1 MTSTKPV
8 TQRFYPRLS
17 EVMTIDDLPEF
28 LHFAENGLN
37 DLLDRIH
44 FKNLQYSKSHRGDSA
59 FYSLD
64 VVSRNIGLDLPFG
77 LRLVLNPDE
86 DGDNSISSFP
96 VSVEYQWGILAFL
109 RSFSLQNFSFSPSDF
124 FQMGLQVFRISQEQ
138 VITQTLNYLI
148 NPSDSSVNK
157 YQELI
162 DDVNSAYPAANIS
175 LPAGEVPDT
184 SSIAAL
190 IADNPHIPDSI
201 SEVMFGIYILTGDSG
216 KTENNLQTF
225 FDSIVPGGLRNY
237 IKRLITPKS
246 KATLTLSAGIQFP
259 TNVLQPVDINGNN
272 ISGQTMFKFGEATFY
287 VDTEAGIGT
296 QLEFDGSLIPNYS
309 RIGNTGFIIEI
320 KKAKLDLSQT
330 TNIPEADAAGYPPDF
345 TGLYVQEAMI
355 KFDGFGEE
363 DTSRGQSVSLKGE
376 NMLIGSG
383 GFSGKVTFAS
393 DGVLYRK
400 FESFAVELDVFSV
413 TFHQNS
419 IIDCAIS
426 GKLTMDRFTQNGSPA
441 IIDIQVH
448 IDDKGDFSIT
458 ALPTPDLI
466 TLTLPNV
473 FDFQV
478 RAMAIGK
485 TQRGY
490 YFDMA
495 GQLDFIADIP
505 VLGQVLPKGIEIKKL
520 LIWSDGGLEF
530 EGGGLV
536 VPKSFRLNIGPVK
549 LEVSH
554 LSLGAYNRQHK
565 GIDRDYLYFGF
576 DGMVNAGTAGFKAA
590 GNGIKYYFT
599 DDGKEFDHFLS
610 IDGISID
617 LTIPGSATKD
627 TAAFILH
634 GFLGMH
640 NPDPGTPGSNAGV
653 EYTGSVSVTMPKL
666 KLSGS
671 AGMRLQPSVPSF
683 LVDMGLELSIPIPL
697 ASTGLGI
704 YGFRGLFGKHYL
716 PSKTAAG
723 LTEAS
728 SWWDYYKVPSKVTG
742 HEGIE
747 IDKFASEDGYSIGAG
762 VSIATA
768 FDSGLI
774 FSSKLF
780 LVLGLSDVFL
790 VQGQAG
796 VLRSR
801 IGLND
806 PHDPPFSAL
815 IAIDGHSFAA
825 KFGVDY
831 QIPDGGKILD
841 IHGDLDMAF
850 FFNNAS
856 GWYINAGKDQP
867 EKDRIQAK
875 ILTLFQGYAYLM
887 LSSQGVKAGAG
898 AKFDFQRK
906 FGPAKV
912 GIGANL
918 DLSGFLSF
926 KPIQIGGRIEFGGYA
941 YLKVF
946 CVKLGLSVRVYLAVE
961 APHPF
966 NISGGLEVK
975 VHVIFKTIKV
985 KVDISWHIDSHSNL
999 QDPVPVLELPD
1010 PSKGYLPAVATNI
1023 LSNETFQLNYVTQE
1037 NIDIIPAPG
1046 SGLWAFNFNDPAQA
1060 SQVTIPLDSFVD
1072 INLLKPVIPQDNFID
1087 PLQTRAPISSF
1098 LGGAYNQLPD
1108 GYTEMLPP
1116 QKGVG
1121 DQAKHQYELSGLEIK
1136 AWSGTVWVDYNVYE
1150 AVTAIVDSN
1159 TGTHAVDLSQLK
1171 PGFWQYS
1178 EPNKYNKIRL
1188 LSQNMF
1194 SFLTSTDTT
1203 TSDLDGRYFPKS
1215 AFFCFDD
1222 IESDVVVNWKN
1233 EAAGTVF
1240 TAAEPFYNQGLSFNL
1255 AVINGNVA
1263 TDNYYG
1269 DKSLRLNGQWGML
1282 EIRFPEPVASVDLK
1296 LGTNQNNL
1304 SVDFTRRGFTRG
1316 IFGIAFPSNV
1326 SKKQVWI
1333 SRKDENLTVGYHNTD
1348 QPVDRIYIRMNLAGR
1363 MDYTGDLVVGGH
1375 FRLPD
1380 EFDTRISAPEREAEG
1395 SKTLMLVSL
1404 YKQSFTAAEI
1414 LNDANRNSTNVAG
1427 RWAMDSYMNSTGLPA
1442 CIINGQLRMVPGF
1455 YQDNSNGQAVLH
1467 QVYSFDEK
1475 YDAAIIPYQ
1484 ESLLVENGSFSME
1497 ATVRFDPFTAGASTL
1512 LYKVNQ
1518 DEQTGLKKGF
1528 ALHLVQ
1534 HTPAIQG
1541 TTYNNDADVPGYALW
1556 LTCYNESETWGMEV
1570 ADRYTLDCPA
1580 ATVDPIQYRTIF
1592 ITVDRTAGKLNF
1604 YIDKMLS
1611 KTVDI
1616 PAELAVFSG
1625 ADTFTDLNEITY
1637 KTHSLQRRWE
1647 DNPITSDHVV
1657 NEVNVLSDGLNRT
1670 IQPVWRPDTMFA
1682 VKVKTRDRINN
1693 RKDGVSEQ
1701 SHVFGFKTAGPV
1713 GHFHQQNP
1721 QYQALA
1727 AQDRAAEFKLANL
1740 KQYID
1745 YERSFP
1751 DAQGR
1756 YNLSKPVFCEDPQV
1770 KLFFTAPYVN
1780 AMYSNWAAYNGMPA
1794 ISSSLDLSLIDPSGN
1809 ELTPTLLWDPI
1820 KQVIING
1827 DNLDA
1832 LPEDQ
1837 RLLYMYYLAAA
1848 RDSCY
1853 KDVSPDNPAFQLTK
1867 VIQQGHFQF
1876 PDLKPRQ
1883 LYNAV
1888 FRASYQ
1894 PTGSEKAKVEVHK
1907 FPFITSR
1914 YRNFQEQASSFILDA
1929 MADPIAYAAYPKSV
1943 ILSDEVINNRIKTL
1957 IDTTD
1962 NNDPDDTLRYAT
1974 QFDRL
1979 IFGGLDVKDWEPIE
1993 HSVITVF
2000 VNTNPSTGVKS
2011 ILGILVRNPE
2021 PFNDPKLPAHLLQET
2036 VTLSLRDTTGL
2047 PADQNAMVYIHAADT
2062 SAVFITNK
2070 ALKIPVTGVK
2080 LRFVQKIF
2088 DGNSYDQRSETFESE
2103 WIDLA
2108 PFLT

>member
-1 MTSTKPV
+1 MSNNNYPIS
-8 TQRFYPRLS
+8 QRYYPRLS
-17 EVMTIDDLPEF
+17 EILSAEALPEF
-28 LHFAENGLN
+28 LSFAQSGID
-37 DLLDRIH
+37 DLLDNIH
-44 FKNLQYSKSHRGDSA
+44 YKNLQYSKSYHGDAA
-59 FYSLD
+59 FYSLEI
-64 VVSRNIGLDLPFG
+64 VSNNIGIDLPLG

-86 DGDNSISSFP
+86 EGDASISSFP
-96 VSVEYQWGILAFL
+96 VEVQYKWGILAFL
-109 RSFSLQNFSFSPSDF
+109 KAFSLQNFSFDPKGF
-124 FQMGLQVFRISQEQ
+124 YRLGTQLFRISDEQ
-138 VITQTLNYLI
+138 VLANSLNYFVTPQLNTVSVYQQFINDINQLYPGAGLSFPQGQDPSVAAVSALI
-148 NPSDSSVNK
+148 NGSSAIPLDIP
-157 YQELI
+157 EL
-162 DDVNSAYPAANIS
+162 VFA
-175 LPAGEVPDT
+175 
-184 SSIAAL
+184 
-190 IADNPHIPDSI
+190 
-201 SEVMFGIYILTGDSG
+201 MYILDDDLQGT
-216 KTENNLQTF
+216 KANLQRF
-225 FDSIVPGGLRNY
+225 YNIVAPGGIESY
-237 IKRLITPKS
+237 IKDLITPKA
-246 KATLTLSAGIQFP
+246 KATLTLSAGLEFP
-259 TNVLQPVDINGNN
+259 TTMLQPVRPDGSIIDGPRA
-272 ISGQTMFKFGEATFY
+272 MFRFGEATFF

-296 QLEFDGSLIPNYS
+296 QLEFEGSLIPNYS

-363 DTSRGQSVSLKGE
+363 DNSRGQSVSLKGE

-383 GFSGKVTFAS
+383 GFSGKVTLAS

-400 FESFAVELDVFSV
+400 FGSFAVELDVFSV

-419 IIDCAIS
+419 IVDCSIS
-426 GKLTMDRFTQNGSPA
+426 GKLTMDRFTQNGNPA
-441 IIDIQVH
+441 VIDIQVH
-448 IDDKGDFSIT
+448 IDDNGDFSIT

-466 TLTLPNV
+466 TFTLPKV
-473 FDFQV
+473 FDFHV
-478 RAMAIGK
+478 RSLAIGK

-490 YFDMA
+490 YFDVA
-495 GQLDFIADIP
+495 GQLDFIVDFPLLKNA
-505 VLGQVLPKGIEIKKL
+505 LPKGIEIKKL

-536 VPKSFRLNIGPVK
+536 VPKSFRLSVGPVK

-554 LSLGAYNRQHK
+554 LALGAYNRNE
-565 GIDRDYLYFGF
+565 RDYLYFGF
-576 DGMVNAGTAGFKAA
+576 DGMVNAGTAGFKAS

-599 DDGKEFDHFLS
+599 VDGKEFDQFLS
-610 IDGISID
+610 IDGIMID
-617 LTIPGSATKD
+617 MTIPGNATKD
-627 TAAFILH
+627 TAAFTLH

-640 NPDPGTPGSNAGV
+640 DPDPGAHGSKAGE

-666 KLSGS
+666 KISGS
-671 AGMRLQPSVPSF
+671 AGMRLKPSVPSF
-683 LVDMGLELSIPIPL
+683 IVDMGLELSIPIPL

-723 LTEAS
+723 LSEAA
-728 SWWDYYKVPSKVTG
+728 SWWDYYKVPSKLSG

-747 IDKFASEDGYSIGAG
+747 IDKFADEDGYSIGAG

-801 IGLND
+801 VGLND

-815 IAIDGHSFAA
+815 IAIDGHSFTA

-941 YLKVF
+941 YLKVL

-985 KVDISWHIDSHSNL
+985 KIDISWHIDSHSSL
-999 QDPVPVLELPD
+999 LEPISILDLPD
-1010 PSKGYLPAVATNI
+1010 ASKGYLPAVATNI
-1023 LSNETFQLNYVTQE
+1023 LSNEPFQLNYVTVE
-1037 NIDIIPAPG
+1037 NTAEIPAPG
-1046 SGLWAFNFNDPAQA
+1046 SSLWAFNFTDPEQA
-1060 SQVTIPLDSFVD
+1060 AQVTIPLDSFVD

-1087 PLQTRAPISSF
+1087 PLQPSAPMSSF

-1121 DQAKHQYELSGLEIK
+1121 DQAKHQYELSGLEVK
-1136 AWSGTVWVDYNVYE
+1136 AWSGTAWVDYHVYE
-1150 AVTAIVDSN
+1150 AVTAIVNSN
-1159 TGTHAVDLSQLK
+1159 IGADAIDLSKLK

-1203 TSDLDGRYFPKS
+1203 SSDLDGRYFPKS
-1215 AFFCFDD
+1215 AFFCFND

-1233 EAAGTVF
+1233 ETEGAVY
-1240 TAAEPFYNQGLSFNL
+1240 TAAEPFYNQDLSFNL
-1255 AVINGNVA
+1255 AFVHGSVA
-1263 TDNYYG
+1263 EDSYYG

-1282 EIRFPEPVASVDLK
+1282 EIRFPEPVASVILK
-1296 LGTNQNNL
+1296 FGTNQNNL
-1304 SVDFTRRGFTRG
+1304 SVDFTRRGFSRG

-1326 SKKQVWI
+1326 SKKRIWI
-1333 SRKDENLTVGYHNTD
+1333 DRGQENLKVEYPNTD
-1348 QPVDRIYIRMNLAGR
+1348 EPIDRIFIRLNLAGR

-1380 EFDTRISAPEREAEG
+1380 EFGSSIATEERDGEVPRAI
-1395 SKTLMLVSL
+1395 MLVSL
-1404 YKQSFTAAEI
+1404 YNQSFTAAEI
-1414 LNDANRNSTNVAG
+1414 LHGANQGTANTAG
-1427 RWAMDSYMNSTGLPA
+1427 RWAMDSYMNSSGLPA
-1442 CIINGQLRMVPGF
+1442 CIINGELRMVPGF
-1455 YQDNSNGQAVLH
+1455 YEDNSNGQAVLH

-1475 YDAAIIPYQ
+1475 YDAAIVPYQ
-1484 ESLLVENGSFSME
+1484 DKLYVENGSFSME
-1497 ATVRFDPFTAGASTL
+1497 ATVRFDPFTAGISTL

-1528 ALHLVQ
+1528 ALNLVQ
-1534 HTPAIQG
+1534 ESPATPGMA
-1541 TTYNNDADVPGYALW
+1541 YSNDADKPAYSLW
-1556 LTCYNESETWGMEV
+1556 LTCYNESETWGLEV
-1570 ADRYTLDCPA
+1570 TDHYTLDCPT
-1580 ATVDPIQYRTIF
+1580 ATVDPIQYRTLF
-1592 ITVDRTAGKLNF
+1592 ITVDRTVGKLSF
-1604 YIDKMLS
+1604 YIDKMLC

-1616 PAELAVFSG
+1616 PAQLAVFSG

-1637 KTHSLQRRWE
+1637 KTHSLQRRWD
-1647 DNPITSDHVV
+1647 DNPITSGHVA
-1657 NEVNVLSDGLNRT
+1657 NEVSILGDGLNRT
-1670 IQPVWRPDTMFA
+1670 IQPVWRPDTTFA

-1701 SHVFGFKTAGPV
+1701 THIFGFKTVGPV
-1713 GHFHQQNP
+1713 GHFHEQNP
-1721 QYQALA
+1721 QYIALA
-1727 AQDRAAEFKLANL
+1727 DQDRAAEFKLANL
-1740 KQYID
+1740 KQYVD

-1756 YNLSKPVFCEDPQV
+1756 YNLSKPVFCENPQI

-1780 AMYSNWAAYNGMPA
+1780 AMYSNWAAYQGMPPV
-1794 ISSSLDLSLIDPSGN
+1794 SSSLDLSLIDPSGT

-1853 KDVSPDNPAFQLTK
+1853 KDVSADNPAFQITK
-1867 VIQQGHFQF
+1867 NIQQGHFQF
-1876 PDLKPRQ
+1876 PDLVPQQ

-1894 PTGSEKAKVEVHK
+1894 PAGAEKAKQQEVHK

-1914 YRNFQEQASSFILDA
+1914 YRNFAAQASSFILDA
-1929 MADPIAYAAYPKSV
+1929 TATPVLYAAYPKDI
-1943 ILSDEVINNRIKTL
+1943 ILSDDVINNRIKTL
-1957 IDTTD
+1957 IDATD

-1979 IFGGLDVKDWEPIE
+1979 IFGGLDIKDWEPIE
-1993 HSVITVF
+1993 HSVINVF
-2000 VNTNPSTGVKS
+2000 VNTNPSTGEKS

-2021 PFNDPKLPAHLLQET
+2021 PFNDPKLPAALLQDT
-2036 VTLSLRDTTGL
+2036 VTLSLRDNSG
-2047 PADQNAMVYIHAADT
+2047 ASDDQKAMVYIHAANT

-2070 ALKIPVTGVK
+2070 ALKIPATGMK
-2080 LRFVQKIF
+2080 LKFIQKIF
-2088 DGNSYDQRSETFESE
+2088 DGNSYDRLSESFESE
-2103 WIDLA
+2103 WIELA
-2108 PFLT
+2108 PFLS

>member
-1 MTSTKPV
+1 MPTPIKTVTS
-8 TQRFYPRLS
+8 RYYPKLS
-17 EVMTIDDLPEF
+17 EVMAVTDLPEF
-28 LHFAENGLN
+28 LQFAEDGLN
-37 DLLDRIH
+37 DLLNNIH
-44 FKNLQYSKSHRGDSA
+44 FKNLQYSKSYKGDSA
-59 FYSLD
+59 YYSMD
-64 VVSRNIGLDLPFG
+64 IVSKNIGLDLPFG
-77 LRLVLNPDE
+77 LRLILNPDVN
-86 DGDNSISSFP
+86 GDSNISSFP
-96 VSVEYQWGILAFL
+96 VSLKYQWGILAFL
-109 RSFSLQNFSFSPSDF
+109 KTFDMRNFSFNPQGFYELALQIFRLAPEQIVAHTLNNFVSPGNPAVSKFEQLFNDINELYPLANLSLPSDTIPTIASITT
-124 FQMGLQVFRISQEQ
+124 QLSQNENIPIS
-138 VITQTLNYLI
+138 V
-148 NPSDSSVNK
+148 S
-157 YQELI
+157 ELI
-162 DDVNSAYPAANIS
+162 FKTYLTDDNLDITRQKLQQFFLLVA
-175 LPAGEVPDT
+175 PD
-184 SSIAAL
+184 
-190 IADNPHIPDSI
+190 
-201 SEVMFGIYILTGDSG
+201 GIET
-216 KTENNLQTF
+216 
-225 FDSIVPGGLRNY
+225 Y
-237 IKRLITPKS
+237 IKQLITPKAE
-246 KATLTLSAGIQFP
+246 ATLTLSAGIEFP
-259 TNVLQPVDINGNN
+259 TSVLQPVNLDGSI
-272 ISGQTMFKFGEATFY
+272 IPDTKTIFRFGEATFY

-296 QLEFDGSLIPNYS
+296 QLEFEGSLIPNYS

-330 TNIPEADAAGYPPDF
+330 SNIPEADAAGYPPDF
-345 TGLYVQEAMI
+345 TGLYVQEALI
-355 KFDGFGEE
+355 KFDGFGDE

-383 GFSGKVTFAS
+383 GFSGKVTLES
-393 DGVLYRK
+393 EGVLYRK
-400 FESFAVELDVFSV
+400 FGSFAVELDVFSV

-419 IIDCAIS
+419 IVDCSIS
-426 GKLTMDRFTQNGSPA
+426 GKLTLDRFTQNGTPA

-466 TLTLPNV
+466 TFTLPRV
-473 FDFQV
+473 FDFHV

-490 YFDMA
+490 YFDVA
-495 GQLDFIADIP
+495 GQLDFIVDIP
-505 VLGQVLPKGIEIKKL
+505 LLEKALPKGIEIKKL
-520 LIWSDGGLEF
+520 LVWSDGGLEF

-536 VPKSFRLNIGPVK
+536 VPKSFRLSVGPVK

-554 LSLGAYNRQHK
+554 LALGAYSRNERS
-565 GIDRDYLYFGF
+565 YLYFGF
-576 DGMVNAGTAGFKAA
+576 DGMVNAGAIGFKAA

-599 DDGKEFDHFLS
+599 DDGKEFDQFLS
-610 IDGISID
+610 IDGIAID
-617 LTIPGSATKD
+617 LTIPGNATKD

-634 GFLGMH
+634 GFLGMQ
-640 NPDPGTPGSNAGV
+640 NPDPGIHGSKAGE

-671 AGMRLQPSVPSF
+671 AGMRLKPSVPSF
-683 LVDMGLELSIPIPL
+683 IVDMGLELSIPIPL

-728 SWWDYYKVPSKVTG
+728 SWWDYYKVPSKLTG

-747 IDKFASEDGYSIGAG
+747 IDKFADEDGYSIGAG

-926 KPIQIGGRIEFGGYA
+926 KPVQIGGRIEFGGYA

-985 KVDISWHIDSHSNL
+985 KIDISWHIDSHNNL
-999 QDPVPVLELPD
+999 QDPIAVLELPD
-1010 PSKGYLPAVATNI
+1010 ASKGYLPAVATNI

-1037 NIDIIPAPG
+1037 NLDTIPAPG
-1046 SGLWAFNFNDPAQA
+1046 SGLWAFNFNDPVQA
-1060 SQVTIPLDSFVD
+1060 PQVTIPLDSFVD

-1087 PLQTRAPISSF
+1087 PLRIKPPISSF

-1136 AWSGTVWVDYNVYE
+1136 AWSGTAWVDYNVYE
-1150 AVTAIVDSN
+1150 AVTAIVNSN
-1159 TGTHAVDLSQLK
+1159 TGAGALDLSKLK

-1203 TSDLDGRYFPKS
+1203 TSDLEGRYFPKS
-1215 AFFCFDD
+1215 AFFCFND

-1233 EAAGTVF
+1233 EAADTVF
-1240 TAAEPFYNQGLSFNL
+1240 TAAEPFSNQGLSFNL
-1255 AVINGNVA
+1255 AVINGNIA
-1263 TDNYYG
+1263 NDNYYG

-1282 EIRFPEPVASVDLK
+1282 EIRFPEPVASVALK

-1304 SVDFTRRGFTRG
+1304 SVDFTQRGFTRG

-1333 SRKDENLTVGYHNTD
+1333 SRKEENLTVSYPNTD
-1348 QPVDRIYIRMNLAGR
+1348 QPIDRIYIRVNLAGR
-1363 MDYTGDLVVGGH
+1363 MDYMGDLVIGGH

-1380 EFDTRISAPEREAEG
+1380 EFAATVSAADRDTEN
-1395 SKTLMLVSL
+1395 SKALMQVGL
-1404 YKQSFTAAEI
+1404 YQQSFTAAEI
-1414 LNDANRNSTNVAG
+1414 LSAANQDASNVAG
-1427 RWAMDSYMNSTGLPA
+1427 RWAMDSYMNSGGLPA
-1442 CIINGQLRMVPGF
+1442 CIINGEPHMVPGF
-1455 YQDNSNGQAVLH
+1455 YKDNSNGQAVLH

-1475 YDAAIIPYQ
+1475 YDAAIVPFQ
-1484 ESLLVENGSFSME
+1484 EALYVENGSFSVE
-1497 ATVRFDPFTAGASTL
+1497 ATVRFDPFVTGISTV
-1512 LYKVNQ
+1512 LYKVNE

-1534 HTPAIQG
+1534 NSPATG
-1541 TTYNNDADVPGYALW
+1541 GATYNNEADIPGYSLW
-1556 LTCYNESETWGMEV
+1556 FTCYNETETWGTEV
-1570 ADRYTLDCPA
+1570 TDRYTLDCPD
-1580 ATVDPIQYRTIF
+1580 ATVDTVQYRTF
-1592 ITVDRTAGKLNF
+1592 FVTVDRNSGKLSIF
-1604 YIDKMLS
+1604 VDRVLC

-1616 PAELAVFSG
+1616 PEELAVFSG

-1637 KTHSLQRRWE
+1637 KTHSLQRRWD
-1647 DNPITSDHVV
+1647 DNPITSDHMA
-1657 NEVNVLSDGLNRT
+1657 NEVSILGDGLNRT
-1670 IQPVWRPDTMFA
+1670 IQPVWRPDTVFA

-1693 RKDGVSEQ
+1693 RKDGVPEQ
-1701 SHVFGFKTAGPV
+1701 THIFGFKTAGPV
-1713 GHFHQQNP
+1713 GHFHRQNP
-1721 QYQALA
+1721 QYIALA
-1727 AQDRAAEFKLANL
+1727 DQDRAAEFKLANL

-1756 YNLSKPVFCEDPQV
+1756 YNLSKPVFFENPQV

-1780 AMYSNWAAYNGMPA
+1780 AMYSNWAAYNGLPA
-1794 ISSSLDLSLIDPSGN
+1794 VNSSLDLALIDPSGT

-1820 KQVIING
+1820 RQVIING

-1876 PDLKPRQ
+1876 PDLMPQQ

-1894 PTGSEKAKVEVHK
+1894 PAGAERPKVEEVHK
-1907 FPFITSR
+1907 FSFITSR

-1929 MADPIAYAAYPKSV
+1929 TATPMVYAAYPKGV
-1943 ILSDEVINNRIKTL
+1943 ILSDDVINNRIKKL
-1957 IDTTD
+1957 IDTAD
-1962 NNDPDDTLRYAT
+1962 DNDPDDTLRYAT

-1979 IFGGLDVKDWEPIE
+1979 IFGGLDVKDWEPIGN
-1993 HSVITVF
+1993 SVINVF
-2000 VNTNPSTGVKS
+2000 VNTNPSTGVKN

-2021 PFNDPKLPAHLLQET
+2021 PFNDPKLPAELLQET
-2036 VTLSLRDTTGL
+2036 VTLSLRDTTGMSD
-2047 PADQNAMVYIHAADT
+2047 DQKIMIYIHAADT

-2070 ALKIPVTGVK
+2070 ALKIPATGMK
-2080 LRFVQKIF
+2080 LKIIQKIF
-2088 DGNSYDQRSETFESE
+2088 DGKNYDQPSEPFESE
-2103 WIDLA
+2103 WIELG